1 MSKYDK
7 TYCNPTP
14 LPDYPIGRLCYK
26 DDFVRRED
34 FRESADPSVIFD
46 NGVWYLYPSCGM
58 VYWSDDFIHW
68 NHEHMEPYDI
78 GYAPT
83 VVKHKGRYLL
93 CAMSSELYVSD
104 SPLGPFVPHSKGALT
119 PSDWECLDGTLY
131 IDEEGVPYL
140 VFCHEHTQIIDG
152 TICYVRLNEELN
164 SLVGEAVT
172 MFSASSYELVDP
184 QPNGHYITDGP
195 FMYRSKSR
203 PSFLF
208 LNLTANCE

>member
-93 CAMSSELYVSD
+93 CAMNSELYVSD
-104 SPLGPFVPHSKGALT
+104 SPLGPFKSVGAFKTIGGEDTSFKDPMLF
-119 PSDWECLDGTLY
+119 SDDDGRLYMYSGCGGAISVTELDS
-131 IDEEGVPYL
+131 DNP
-140 VFCHEHTQIIDG
+140 TQLISEN
-152 TICYVRLNEELN
+152 TVELQ
-164 SLVGEAVT
+164 LGRGGLDV
-172 MFSASSYELVDP
+172 
-184 QPNGHYITDGP
+184 
-195 FMYRSKSR
+195 
-203 PSFLF
+203 
-208 LNLTANCE
+208 